1 MYKSNED
8 CFYFLTSSCAKGS
21 SCTYRHSPL
30 ALTCNVI
37 CPGWLRGNCPEP
49 ACPFRHSTTQR
60 PMISNGIL
68 CFYENTAT
76 GCLKLDC
83 TFIHSRPRMNLRN
96 TSIIRST
103 STNLIKKDAIKSI
116 VNNTP
121 SIGIPQTTSVSN
133 ANINSSQPTISETQL
148 VMPINTIESSSS
160 NSDTSLPILK
170 TETITRRIAVPSDI
184 NQSNDDKN
192 LSDNNNNTNNNNP
205 SLNKSTI
212 RSVITDSPDANQ
224 EEITTTQSRLGV
236 NRNVVI
242 AETTSVPKRK
252 IVRTTL
258 SSSSSSNRVV
268 VSSDSI
274 NSSEKDRKT
283 DIDLVGQE
291 NDTKKIKQDSKSTVD
306 IPFACSTSSI
316 TNRLLLMSSKEETTS
331 TNDTKPI
338 RLKRDRLA
346 ATKTSSGNAPIS
358 VSISINEEKTSAG
371 LALLQDVERRTMRIE
386 RFQKKPISPPRSI
399 ICSTSITAMDNT
411 NINLSTNRNIIT
423 SSSNERKRTAPDT
436 TIEDTPPS
444 KRIST
449 LLSQHHSSLH
459 QEISSLNTSTHS
471 SSLLSSHD
479 KNSAKQTNESNAR
492 ISQSKNSSSTTLVPH
507 QPVTSFSV
515 RPRFTPQLIVAPSLQ
530 SSSSTTTKIP
540 RPRQPPSVCI
550 KRPLAPMMTSSQ
562 TSTKRIEQIPLS
574 VPDSKSSPSKRTT
587 ESQLS
592 NIPNQDDENQLLKPN
607 ESNDVVDTFALIDE
621 ALLEADHLLEL
632 L

>member
-37 CPGWLRGNCPEP
+37 CPAWLRGNCPEP
-49 ACPFRHSTTQR
+49 ACPFRHSTAQR

-96 TSIIRST
+96 TSIIRPT
-103 STNLIKKDAIKSI
+103 STNLIKKDATKSI

-268 VSSDSI
+268 VSS
-274 NSSEKDRKT
+274 EKDKKA

-291 NDTKKIKQDSKSTVD
+291 NDTKKIKQDSKS
-306 IPFACSTSSI
+306 
-316 TNRLLLMSSKEETTS
+316 R
-331 TNDTKPI
+331 
-338 RLKRDRLA
+338 
-346 ATKTSSGNAPIS
+346 
-358 VSISINEEKTSAG
+358 

-411 NINLSTNRNIIT
+411 NINLSTNRNVIT

-449 LLSQHHSSLH
+449 SLSQHQSSLH
-459 QEISSLNTSTHS
+459 QEISSLNTPTHS

-479 KNSAKQTNESNAR
+479 KNSAKQTDESNAR

-540 RPRQPPSVCI
+540 RPRQPPSVVI